1 MVTKV
6 IRVFIFIGQNHPS
19 LDETRF
25 SLVNIDSLLINLI
38 YLSN

>member
-1 MVTKV
+1 MVTKEM
-6 IRVFIFIGQNHPS
+6 RVFISTGRNQSS
-19 LDETRF
+19 LDETRI